1 MDSAWVLFHGL
12 QLWKRKM
19 QGCGAGKGRDAP
31 AAEGLLAGGEPG
43 AWSLV
48 VLFQSP

>member
-19 QGCGAGKGRDAP
+19 QGR
-31 AAEGLLAGGEPG
+31 EGMLLQLRVCSQEVSRVRG
-43 AWSLV
+43 AWWCFSKALME
-48 VLFQSP
+48 